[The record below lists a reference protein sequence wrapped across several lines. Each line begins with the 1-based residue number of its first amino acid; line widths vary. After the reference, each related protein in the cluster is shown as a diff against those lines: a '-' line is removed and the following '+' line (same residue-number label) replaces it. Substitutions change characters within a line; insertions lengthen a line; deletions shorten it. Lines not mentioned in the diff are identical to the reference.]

1 MPPPVVM
8 ALTLVFILAIGY
20 TVYKQHTGS
29 TAGCAV
35 DADCSSGQ
43 TCVGGQCTGSSCKSP
58 TDCGGRSCV
67 NGTCAPPP
75 PGGGTCTAEKM
86 PQIDFAW
93 NSEFPL
99 VDLAANCTMT
109 ADGKWWKINNSW
121 GWSKTN
127 QLEPAGFFVESL
139 DQCQQKCKSTPSC
152 AYISFH
158 ENNNECH
165 MFKLPGVVW
174 SDNGQWLTYVPV
186 GS

>member
-1 MPPPVVM
+1 MPPPPVVM

-20 TVYKQHTGS
+20 TVYKHHTGS

-35 DADCSSGQ
+35 DADCDGGQ
-43 TCVGGQCTGSSCKSP
+43 TCVGGQCTGSSSCKGP
-58 TDCGGRSCV
+58 TDCDGNPCV
-67 NGTCAPPP
+67 AGACVP

-86 PQIDFAW
+86 PQIDYTQQV
-93 NSEFPL
+93 PP

-121 GWSKTN
+121 GWSTTN
-127 QLEPAGFFVESL
+127 QLEPAGFVVESL

-152 AYISFH
+152 AYFSFN
-158 ENNNECH
+158 ENRNGCQ

-174 SDNGQWLTYVPV
+174 ADNQWTTYVPV